1 MDLSYL
7 SLSISRQLIGPINL
21 ILSSH
26 VARLKPAPRRVGGC
40 PLARALQDT
49 RSEGAGCLERTEVP
63 EAAQRFE
70 RRPAAPAPCPAPRAT
85 TAAARASAPAPA
97 PSPASAHVGGHLPVE
112 RLGGAARPERI

>member
-40 PLARALQDT
+40 PLVRALQDT

-70 RRPAAPAPCPAPRAT
+70 RRPAAPAPSAT
-85 TAAARASAPAPA
+85 TAAAPAPAPA